1 MNITNIKL
9 FIRDFR
15 RNKLYSGITV
25 LGFAAALTFVILLSI
40 YIRKESSVDDFH
52 INKDR
57 IVHLANDKG
66 YGHSGPMATLVKE
79 QFPEVE
85 NYCLFMLNKEGLASV
100 SPTEKINYT
109 YAYASPVFFS
119 MFSFPLLS
127 GDPAQVLQARHS
139 LVISESLGRKLFG
152 NESPVGKV
160 LENAGVRIPITG
172 VMKDIPENTHFPYFD
187 AVINIQGLTDY
198 WHWSGGDILET
209 MGIATFDLYLLE
221 KPGTDLKKREADI
234 LASFRENVSFYQQE
248 DSPQK
253 LIVESLDQIYFSAY
267 KSGSARHNSKSLLWV
282 LSTIAGVILLL
293 AIINYIN
300 LTVARGGMRAKEI
313 SVKKLLGTSHT
324 RLFMQFITESVIMCV
339 LAFIL
344 ACIFSVLAEPVFNRL
359 MGAHIQIL
367 PAFSPL
373 WLTGMLLCIAVIG
386 TLSGIIPAWIITR
399 FDAVEVMKGAFRKK
413 TKGSYSKIL
422 ISLQYTAAIV
432 LTICTVMLVKQ
443 THFMVHYD
451 MGFDRENLVRYSYV
465 LDAGKKDV
473 LKNEVKKLAGVKEVA
488 FTCGDPLD
496 GGNSSFFD
504 YEGKKLNF
512 RTFRVDTAFFRML
525 GLKTISTGLQN
536 SEGGTYFYWSVYN
549 GKTQQITLRQQSV
562 WLNREALRQ
571 LGLDSLP
578 LEFKMNGKSQ
588 PVRGIVDDFHISD
601 LSQDIAPL
609 MISPLQTPET
619 PWNMWVQLQGP
630 DQYATFHEIGQIYK
644 RLSEGIPFKA
654 DFVNDTIHRWYERTE
669 RISGMIGNLCML
681 ALLLSA
687 MGILAMATYFIQ
699 QRIKEIGI
707 RRVNGASIREILRM
721 LISGFMKWIVLAFVI
736 ACPVGFYIMTR
747 WLSDFAYRTTFDWW
761 VFTLS
766 GGIAL
771 SVAVSMICWQSWR
784 AASANPVE
792 MLKNE

>member
-1 MNITNIKL
+1 MNIANLKL

-25 LGFAAALTFVILLSI
+25 LGFAAALTFVVLLTV
-40 YIRKESSVDDFH
+40 YIRKELTVDDFH
-52 INKDR
+52 VNKDR

-66 YGHSGPMATLVKE
+66 YGYSGPMAALVKE

-85 NYCLFMLNKEGLASV
+85 DYCLFMLNKEGLASV

-109 YAYASPVFFS
+109 YAYASPVFFR
-119 MFSFPLLS
+119 MFSFPLS
-127 GDPAQVLQARHS
+127 EGDPAEVLQARHS
-139 LVISESLGRKLFG
+139 MVISESLGRRLFG

-160 LENAGVRIPITG
+160 LENAGIRIPITG
-172 VMKDIPENTHFPYFD
+172 VMKDIPENTHFPDFD

-198 WHWSGGDILET
+198 WHWPDGDILEA

-221 KPGTDLKKREADI
+221 KPGADLESRNADI

-248 DSPQK
+248 DAPQK
-253 LIVESLDQIYFSAY
+253 LVVEPLDQIYFSSY
-267 KSGSARHNSKSLLWV
+267 KGGFARHNSKSLLWV
-282 LSTIAGVILLL
+282 LSAIVGVILLL
-293 AIINYIN
+293 AVINYIN

-313 SVKKLLGTSHT
+313 SVKKLLGSSRA
-324 RLFMQFITESVIMCV
+324 RLFMQFITDSVIMCL

-359 MGAHIQIL
+359 MGAHIQVL

-373 WLTGMLLCIAVIG
+373 WLTGMLLCIVGVG
-386 TLSGIIPAWIITR
+386 TLSGLIPAWIITR

-432 LTICTVMLVKQ
+432 LTICTIVLVKQ

-451 MGFDRENLVRYSYV
+451 MGFNRDNLVRYSYV

-496 GGNSSFFD
+496 GGNNSSFD
-504 YEGKKLNF
+504 YEGRQLNF
-512 RTFRVDTAFFRML
+512 RSFRVDTAFFRML

-536 SEGGTYFYWSVYN
+536 SEGGTYSYWVVYN
-549 GKTQQITLRQQSV
+549 GKTQQMTLRKQSV

-571 LGLDSLP
+571 LELDSLP
-578 LEFKMNGKSQ
+578 LEFKMYGKSQ
-588 PVRGIVDDFHISD
+588 AVRGIVDDFHIYD
-601 LSQDIAPL
+601 LSQGIAPL

-630 DQYATFHEIGQIYK
+630 DQYATFHEIGRIYK
-644 RLSEGIPFKA
+644 RLSEGTPFKA
-654 DFVNDTIHRWYERTE
+654 AFVNDAIHQWYERTE

-699 QRIKEIGI
+699 QRLKEIGI
-707 RRVNGASIREILRM
+707 RRVNGATIREILRM
-721 LISGFMKWIVLAFVI
+721 LIGGFMKWIVLAFVI
-736 ACPVGFYIMTR
+736 ACPLGYYIMTR
-747 WLSDFAYRTTFDWW
+747 WLSDFAYRTTLDWW
-761 VFTLS
+761 VFALS

-771 SVAVSMICWQSWR
+771 SIAALMICWQSWR
-784 AASANPVE
+784 AASSNPVE
-792 MLKNE
+792 VLKSE